1 MAGSSSLSQNSAEKT
16 PACCSLPSRLK
27 LCPSQSQTCVEA
39 SLNVAQGGFQS
50 GGGRRRELL
59 ESRAVMG
66 ITEGGGERGRRVE
79 WRSARHFY
87 GDRGD
92 ESSGC

>member
-1 MAGSSSLSQNSAEKT
+1 MAGSSSLSQNYAEKT
-16 PACCSLPSRLK
+16 PAPAAARRLDSNYAP
-27 LCPSQSQTCVEA
+27 LEPV
-39 SLNVAQGGFQS
+39 LNVAQRGFQS

-66 ITEGGGERGRRVE
+66 ITEGGGERGCRVE
-79 WRSARHFY
+79 WRSARPFY